1 MVPYSSIPEEQNLS
15 CILCINFSVMAE
27 SDFSELLHA
36 AEQLSAEVEGSGDL
50 PKVERTLRQVL
61 EASTELWSRVTQAGA
76 QDTQAYVFPVMV
88 TASVHGVPYEPGV
101 IECQYIVSCGPGS
114 SVDIATDYGL
124 DSLGIKSR
132 WVQDFPPVQTGPGAH
147 PASCTMGTRSFPR
160 VKCGWGVLLT
170 THPPSSAKVLE
181 E

>member
-1 MVPYSSIPEEQNLS
+1 
-15 CILCINFSVMAE
+15 MAE

-88 TASVHGVPYEPGV
+88 TASVNGVPYEPGLV
-101 IECQYIVSCGPGS
+101 EFQYIMSYKPDPHFISNFLRLMHYILCVLPGD
-114 SVDIATDYGL
+114 VVFMYCMYF
-124 DSLGIKSR
+124 R
-132 WVQDFPPVQTGPGAH
+132 QMRQ
-147 PASCTMGTRSFPR
+147 
-160 VKCGWGVLLT
+160 
-170 THPPSSAKVLE
+170 VLE
-181 E
+181 KKLIIN

>member
-1 MVPYSSIPEEQNLS
+1 
-15 CILCINFSVMAE
+15 MAE

-88 TASVHGVPYEPGV
+88 PSGVRGVSYEPGV
-101 IECQYIVSCGPGS
+101 IECQDIVSYKPDPRFIS
-114 SVDIATDYGL
+114 NFFTVDALYFVCIA
-124 DSLGIKSR
+124 
-132 WVQDFPPVQTGPGAH
+132 
-147 PASCTMGTRSFPR
+147 
-160 VKCGWGVLLT
+160 
-170 THPPSSAKVLE
+170 
-181 E
+181 